1 MDHTMLAR
9 EEYIEQ
15 SYLFRTLGE
24 RMLDGVATQEA
35 LKSLG
40 QEILATT
47 KLPLAIDYLVS
58 DLKLTGTIAP
68 AMRQLNHYF
77 TAFQTFVMSEA
88 EDEEGRFELRNA
100 LLILEREAQYLAE
113 TGTPEGLFFYR
124 FECLS
129 RNRLDYMRGLSATAA
144 DDIFN
149 DDWKNWITMV
159 SRQVGLIDLA
169 DLIYVRSAE
178 LLRRQQRQ
186 LSFREDVDLHSNENT
201 TTQQTAILFG
211 EKEGRIAWANRGK
224 DPLYLFAALQRQLGY
239 PVVPKP
245 KRQQPQSESPALMAR
260 RIDRLELRV
269 KLLEEETK
277 DGIDFHSLIQ
287 KTRLSSNL
295 PGSDTMGGTLV
306 WVISC

>member
-35 LKSLG
+35 LKNLG
-40 QEILATT
+40 HEILATT

-77 TAFQTFVMSEA
+77 TAFQTFVITEA
-88 EDEEGRFELRNA
+88 EDEEGRFDLRTA
-100 LLILEREAQYLAE
+100 LVILEREARYLAE
-113 TGTPEGLFFYR
+113 GGTPEGLFLYR

-129 RNRLDYMRGLSATAA
+129 RNRLDYIRGLLATAN
-144 DDIFN
+144 DGIFN
-149 DDWKNWITMV
+149 TDWTAWITMV
-159 SRQVGLIDLA
+159 SRQVGLVDLA
-169 DLIYVRSAE
+169 DLIYIRSDE
-178 LLRRQQRQ
+178 LLRRQKGRA
-186 LSFREDVDLHSNENT
+186 SFHTHDATQNEEYSDTKNN
-201 TTQQTAILFG
+201 AVLFG

-245 KRQQPQSESPALMAR
+245 KRPQPQAESPALMAR

-277 DGIDFHSLIQ
+277 DGID
-287 KTRLSSNL
+287 LSQFDPKNQSFKQ
-295 PGSDTMGGTLV
+295 PPEE
-306 WVISC
+306 

>member
-35 LKSLG
+35 LKNLG
-40 QEILATT
+40 HEILATT

-77 TAFQTFVMSEA
+77 TAFQTFVMTEA
-88 EDEEGRFELRNA
+88 EDEEGRFDLRTA
-100 LLILEREAQYLAE
+100 LVILEREARYLAE
-113 TGTPEGLFFYR
+113 AGTPEGLFFYR

-129 RNRLDYMRGLSATAA
+129 RNRLDYMRGLSATAD

-159 SRQVGLIDLA
+159 SRQVGLVDLA
-169 DLIYVRSAE
+169 DLIYIQSSE
-178 LLRRQQRQ
+178 LLRRQETI
-186 LSFREDVDLHSNENT
+186 SFRKSIDTENDENT
-201 TTQQTAILFG
+201 TVQQTAVLFG

-245 KRQQPQSESPALMAR
+245 KRQQPQTESPALLAR

-277 DGIDFHSLIQ
+277 DGIDFSQFDPKNGLFKAISQ
-287 KTRLSSNL
+287 RLDSNGRNTCL
-295 PGSDTMGGTLV
+295 S
-306 WVISC
+306 

>member
-35 LKSLG
+35 LKNLG
-40 QEILATT
+40 HEILATT

-77 TAFQTFVMSEA
+77 TAFQTFVITEA
-88 EDEEGRFELRNA
+88 EDEEGRFDLRTA
-100 LLILEREAQYLAE
+100 LVILEREARYLAE
-113 TGTPEGLFFYR
+113 GGTPEGLFLYR

-129 RNRLDYMRGLSATAA
+129 RNRLDYMRGLLATAN
-144 DDIFN
+144 DGIFN
-149 DDWKNWITMV
+149 TDWTAWITMV
-159 SRQVGLIDLA
+159 SRQVGLVDLA
-169 DLIYVRSAE
+169 DLIYIRSDE
-178 LLRRQQRQ
+178 LLRRQKGRA
-186 LSFREDVDLHSNENT
+186 SFHTHDATQNEEYSDTKNN
-201 TTQQTAILFG
+201 AVLFG

-245 KRQQPQSESPALMAR
+245 KRPQPQAESPALMAR

-277 DGIDFHSLIQ
+277 DGID
-287 KTRLSSNL
+287 LSQFDPKNQSFKQ
-295 PGSDTMGGTLV
+295 PPDE
-306 WVISC
+306 

>member
-35 LKSLG
+35 LKNLG
-40 QEILATT
+40 HEILATT

-77 TAFQTFVMSEA
+77 TAFQTFVITEA
-88 EDEEGRFELRNA
+88 EDEEGRFDLRTA
-100 LLILEREAQYLAE
+100 LVILEREARYLAE
-113 TGTPEGLFFYR
+113 GGTPEGLFLYR

-129 RNRLDYMRGLSATAA
+129 RNRLDYMRGLLATAN
-144 DDIFN
+144 DGIFN
-149 DDWKNWITMV
+149 TDWTAWITMV
-159 SRQVGLIDLA
+159 SRQVGLVDLA
-169 DLIYVRSAE
+169 DLIYIRSDE
-178 LLRRQQRQ
+178 LLRRQKGRA
-186 LSFREDVDLHSNENT
+186 SFHTHDATQNEEYSDTKNN
-201 TTQQTAILFG
+201 AVLFG
-211 EKEGRIAWANRGK
+211 EKEGRIAWANLGK

-245 KRQQPQSESPALMAR
+245 KRPQPQAESPALMAR

-277 DGIDFHSLIQ
+277 DGID
-287 KTRLSSNL
+287 LSQFDPKNQSFKQ
-295 PGSDTMGGTLV
+295 PPEE
-306 WVISC
+306 

>member
-35 LKSLG
+35 LKNLG
-40 QEILATT
+40 YEILATT

-77 TAFQTFVMSEA
+77 TAFQTFVITEA
-88 EDEEGRFELRNA
+88 EDEEGRFDLRTA
-100 LLILEREAQYLAE
+100 LVILEREARYLAE
-113 TGTPEGLFFYR
+113 GGTPEGLFLYR

-129 RNRLDYMRGLSATAA
+129 RNRLDYMRGLLATAN
-144 DDIFN
+144 DGIFN
-149 DDWKNWITMV
+149 TDWTAWITMV
-159 SRQVGLIDLA
+159 SRQVGLVDLA
-169 DLIYVRSAE
+169 DLIYIRSDE
-178 LLRRQQRQ
+178 LLRRQKGRA
-186 LSFREDVDLHSNENT
+186 SFHTHDATQNEEYSDTKNN
-201 TTQQTAILFG
+201 AVLFG

-245 KRQQPQSESPALMAR
+245 KRPQPQAESPALMAR

-277 DGIDFHSLIQ
+277 DGID
-287 KTRLSSNL
+287 LSQFDPKNQSFKQ
-295 PGSDTMGGTLV
+295 PPEE
-306 WVISC
+306 

>member
-1 MDHTMLAR
+1 MLAR

-88 EDEEGRFELRNA
+88 EDEEGRFDLRTA

-129 RNRLDYMRGLSATAA
+129 RNRLDYIRGLSATAA

-277 DGIDFHSLIQ
+277 DGID
-287 KTRLSSNL
+287 LSQFDPKNDLFKES
-295 PGSDTMGGTLV
+295 PKD
-306 WVISC
+306 

>member
-35 LKSLG
+35 LKNLG
-40 QEILATT
+40 HEILATT

-77 TAFQTFVMSEA
+77 TAFQTFVITEA
-88 EDEEGRFELRNA
+88 EDEEGRFDLRTA
-100 LLILEREAQYLAE
+100 LVILEREARYLAE
-113 TGTPEGLFFYR
+113 GGTPEGLFLYR

-129 RNRLDYMRGLSATAA
+129 RNRLDYMRGLLATAN

-149 DDWKNWITMV
+149 TDWTAWITMV
-159 SRQVGLIDLA
+159 SRQVGLVDLA
-169 DLIYVRSAE
+169 DLIYIRSDE
-178 LLRRQQRQ
+178 LLRRQKGRA
-186 LSFREDVDLHSNENT
+186 SFHTHDATQNEEYSDTKNN
-201 TTQQTAILFG
+201 AVLFG

-245 KRQQPQSESPALMAR
+245 KRPQPQAESPALMAR

-277 DGIDFHSLIQ
+277 DGID
-287 KTRLSSNL
+287 LSQFDPKNQSFKQ
-295 PGSDTMGGTLV
+295 PPDE
-306 WVISC
+306 

>member
-35 LKSLG
+35 LKNLG
-40 QEILATT
+40 HEILATT

-77 TAFQTFVMSEA
+77 TAFQTFVITEA
-88 EDEEGRFELRNA
+88 EDEEGRFDLRTA
-100 LLILEREAQYLAE
+100 LVILEREARYLAE
-113 TGTPEGLFFYR
+113 GGTPEGLFLYR

-129 RNRLDYMRGLSATAA
+129 RNRLDYMRGLLATAN

-149 DDWKNWITMV
+149 TDWTAWITMV
-159 SRQVGLIDLA
+159 SRQVGLVDLA
-169 DLIYVRSAE
+169 DLIYIRSDE
-178 LLRRQQRQ
+178 LLRRQKGRA
-186 LSFREDVDLHSNENT
+186 SFHTHDATQNEEYSDTKNN
-201 TTQQTAILFG
+201 AVLFG

-245 KRQQPQSESPALMAR
+245 KRPQPQAESPALMTR

-277 DGIDFHSLIQ
+277 DGID
-287 KTRLSSNL
+287 LSQFDPKNQSFKQ
-295 PGSDTMGGTLV
+295 PPEE
-306 WVISC
+306 

>member
-35 LKSLG
+35 LKNLG
-40 QEILATT
+40 HEILATT

-77 TAFQTFVMSEA
+77 TAFQTFVITEA
-88 EDEEGRFELRNA
+88 EDEEGRFDLRTA
-100 LLILEREAQYLAE
+100 LVILEREARYLAE
-113 TGTPEGLFFYR
+113 GGTPEGLFLYR

-129 RNRLDYMRGLSATAA
+129 RNRLDYMRGLLATAN
-144 DDIFN
+144 DGIFN
-149 DDWKNWITMV
+149 TDWTAWITMV
-159 SRQVGLIDLA
+159 SRQVGLVDLA
-169 DLIYVRSAE
+169 DLIYIRSDE
-178 LLRRQQRQ
+178 LLRRQKCRA
-186 LSFREDVDLHSNENT
+186 SFHTHDATQNEEYSDTKNN
-201 TTQQTAILFG
+201 AVLFG

-245 KRQQPQSESPALMAR
+245 KRPQPQAESPALMAR

-277 DGIDFHSLIQ
+277 DGID
-287 KTRLSSNL
+287 LSQFDPKNQSFKQ
-295 PGSDTMGGTLV
+295 PPEE
-306 WVISC
+306 

>member
-1 MDHTMLAR
+1 MLAR

-88 EDEEGRFELRNA
+88 EDEEGRFDLRTA

-277 DGIDFHSLIQ
+277 DGID
-287 KTRLSSNL
+287 LSQFDPKNDLFKES
-295 PGSDTMGGTLV
+295 PKD
-306 WVISC
+306 

>member
-88 EDEEGRFELRNA
+88 EDEEGRFDLRNA

-149 DDWKNWITMV
+149 NDWKNWITMV

-186 LSFREDVDLHSNENT
+186 LSFREDVDLQSNENA
-201 TTQQTAILFG
+201 TTQQTAVLFG

-245 KRQQPQSESPALMAR
+245 KRQQPQAESPALMAR

-277 DGIDFHSLIQ
+277 DGID
-287 KTRLSSNL
+287 LSQFDPKNGLFKES
-295 PGSDTMGGTLV
+295 PKD
-306 WVISC
+306 

>member
-88 EDEEGRFELRNA
+88 EDEEGRFDLRTA

-245 KRQQPQSESPALMAR
+245 KRQQPQAESPALMAR

-277 DGIDFHSLIQ
+277 DGID
-287 KTRLSSNL
+287 LSQFDPKNDLFKES
-295 PGSDTMGGTLV
+295 PKA
-306 WVISC
+306 

>member
-88 EDEEGRFELRNA
+88 EDEEGRFDLRTA

-224 DPLYLFAALQRQLGY
+224 DPLYLFAAFQRQLGY

-277 DGIDFHSLIQ
+277 DGID
-287 KTRLSSNL
+287 LSQFDPKNDLFKES
-295 PGSDTMGGTLV
+295 PKD
-306 WVISC
+306 

>member
-1 MDHTMLAR
+1 MDRTMLAR

-88 EDEEGRFELRNA
+88 EDEEGRFDLRTA

-186 LSFREDVDLHSNENT
+186 LSFREDVDLHGNENT

-277 DGIDFHSLIQ
+277 DGID
-287 KTRLSSNL
+287 LSQFDPKNDLFKES
-295 PGSDTMGGTLV
+295 PKD
-306 WVISC
+306 

>member
-35 LKSLG
+35 LKNLG
-40 QEILATT
+40 HEILATT

-77 TAFQTFVMSEA
+77 TAFQTFVIAEA
-88 EDEEGRFELRNA
+88 EDEEGRFDLRTA
-100 LLILEREAQYLAE
+100 LVILEREARYLAE
-113 TGTPEGLFFYR
+113 GGTPEGLFLYR

-129 RNRLDYMRGLSATAA
+129 RNRLDYMRGLLATAN
-144 DDIFN
+144 DGIFN
-149 DDWKNWITMV
+149 TDWTAWITMV
-159 SRQVGLIDLA
+159 SRQVGLVDLA
-169 DLIYVRSAE
+169 DLIYIRSDE
-178 LLRRQQRQ
+178 LLRRQKGRA
-186 LSFREDVDLHSNENT
+186 SFHTHDATQNEEYSDTKNN
-201 TTQQTAILFG
+201 AVLFG

-245 KRQQPQSESPALMAR
+245 KRPQPQAESPALMAR

-277 DGIDFHSLIQ
+277 DGID
-287 KTRLSSNL
+287 LSQFDPKNQSFKQ
-295 PGSDTMGGTLV
+295 PPEE
-306 WVISC
+306 

>member
-35 LKSLG
+35 LKNLG
-40 QEILATT
+40 HEILATT

-77 TAFQTFVMSEA
+77 TAFQTFVMTEA
-88 EDEEGRFELRNA
+88 EDEEGRFDLRTA
-100 LLILEREAQYLAE
+100 LVILEREARYLAE
-113 TGTPEGLFFYR
+113 GGTPEGLFFYR

-129 RNRLDYMRGLSATAA
+129 RNRLDYMRGLFATAA
-144 DDIFN
+144 DDAFN
-149 DDWKNWITMV
+149 ADWKNWITMV
-159 SRQVGLIDLA
+159 SRQVGLVDLA
-169 DLIYVRSAE
+169 DLIYIRSSE
-178 LLRRQQRQ
+178 LLRRQESRA
-186 LSFREDVDLHSNENT
+186 SFRKSVDTQNDENT
-201 TTQQTAILFG
+201 TVQQTAVLFG

-239 PVVPKP
+239 PVVPKL
-245 KRQQPQSESPALMAR
+245 KRSHPQTESPALLAR

-277 DGIDFHSLIQ
+277 DGID
-287 KTRLSSNL
+287 LSQFDPKNQ
-295 PGSDTMGGTLV
+295 PFKQPPNE
-306 WVISC
+306 

>member
-1 MDHTMLAR
+1 MLAR

-88 EDEEGRFELRNA
+88 EDEEGRFDLRTA

-186 LSFREDVDLHSNENT
+186 LSFREDVDLQSNENA
-201 TTQQTAILFG
+201 TTQQTAVLFG

-277 DGIDFHSLIQ
+277 DGID
-287 KTRLSSNL
+287 LSQFDPKNDLFKES
-295 PGSDTMGGTLV
+295 PKD
-306 WVISC
+306 

>member
-88 EDEEGRFELRNA
+88 EDEEGRFDLRTA

-186 LSFREDVDLHSNENT
+186 LSFREDIDLQSNENT

-277 DGIDFHSLIQ
+277 DGID
-287 KTRLSSNL
+287 LSQFDPKNDLFKES
-295 PGSDTMGGTLV
+295 PKD
-306 WVISC
+306 

>member
-1 MDHTMLAR
+1 MLAR

-88 EDEEGRFELRNA
+88 EDEEGRFDLRTA

-186 LSFREDVDLHSNENT
+186 LSFREDVDLNSNENT

-245 KRQQPQSESPALMAR
+245 KRQQPQAESPALMAR

-277 DGIDFHSLIQ
+277 DGID
-287 KTRLSSNL
+287 LSQFDPKNDLFKES
-295 PGSDTMGGTLV
+295 PKD
-306 WVISC
+306 

>member
-88 EDEEGRFELRNA
+88 EDEEGRFDLRTA

-144 DDIFN
+144 DDIFD
-149 DDWKNWITMV
+149 DDWKNW
-159 SRQVGLIDLA
+159 
-169 DLIYVRSAE
+169 
-178 LLRRQQRQ
+178 
-186 LSFREDVDLHSNENT
+186 
-201 TTQQTAILFG
+201 
-211 EKEGRIAWANRGK
+211 
-224 DPLYLFAALQRQLGY
+224 
-239 PVVPKP
+239 
-245 KRQQPQSESPALMAR
+245 
-260 RIDRLELRV
+260 
-269 KLLEEETK
+269 
-277 DGIDFHSLIQ
+277 
-287 KTRLSSNL
+287 
-295 PGSDTMGGTLV
+295 
-306 WVISC
+306 

>member
-1 MDHTMLAR
+1 MDRTMLAR

-88 EDEEGRFELRNA
+88 EDEEGRFDLRTA

-113 TGTPEGLFFYR
+113 AGTPEGLFFYR

-245 KRQQPQSESPALMAR
+245 KRQQPQAESPALMAR

-277 DGIDFHSLIQ
+277 DGID
-287 KTRLSSNL
+287 LSQFDPKNDLFKES
-295 PGSDTMGGTLV
+295 PKD
-306 WVISC
+306 

>member
-88 EDEEGRFELRNA
+88 EDEEGRFDLRTA

-186 LSFREDVDLHSNENT
+186 LSFREDVDLQSNENA
-201 TTQQTAILFG
+201 TTQQTAVLFG

-277 DGIDFHSLIQ
+277 DGID
-287 KTRLSSNL
+287 LSQFDPKNDLFKES
-295 PGSDTMGGTLV
+295 PKD
-306 WVISC
+306 

>member
-88 EDEEGRFELRNA
+88 EDEEGRFDLRTA

-277 DGIDFHSLIQ
+277 DGID
-287 KTRLSSNL
+287 LSQFDPKNDLFKES
-295 PGSDTMGGTLV
+295 PKD
-306 WVISC
+306 

>member
-1 MDHTMLAR
+1 MLAR

-77 TAFQTFVMSEA
+77 TAFQSFVMSEA
-88 EDEEGRFELRNA
+88 EDEEGRFDLRTA

-277 DGIDFHSLIQ
+277 DGID
-287 KTRLSSNL
+287 LSQFDPKNDLFKES
-295 PGSDTMGGTLV
+295 PKD
-306 WVISC
+306 